1 MWKKKEGSG
10 EKGRETQRVYC
21 SVSEN
26 RDIELAVVC
35 SVSEKSN
42 SRSVNHNTEEH
53 CYKYERLHP
62 TDSLAMEDFAQYK
75 AQARADLTRDSN
87 LDKASDLVAKRNV
100 LLADPNIPDALKRA
114 QLKQLNRQVWTWRK
128 KVRQPFD
135 VSPVP
140 QVGQDTATDPTKA
153 LVHALVKQLKDEPK
167 EESLETKTP
176 ANVKP
181 PKPTPT
187 PRRPLPKI
195 PATPLSGVT
204 TLPETKKFDRILGK
218 SEKQFDLIK
227 QKYDRLTNPYKDQGS
242 SESGPPPKKKKKE
255 KETLG
260 KAVKR
265 GLKKGLEEGAKQWL
279 DF

>member
-1 MWKKKEGSG
+1 
-10 EKGRETQRVYC
+10 
-21 SVSEN
+21 
-26 RDIELAVVC
+26 
-35 SVSEKSN
+35 
-42 SRSVNHNTEEH
+42 
-53 CYKYERLHP
+53 
-62 TDSLAMEDFAQYK
+62 MEDFAQYK
-75 AQARADLTRDSN
+75 AQARVDLTRDSN

-100 LLADPNIPDALKRA
+100 LLADPDVPDALKRA

-135 VSPVP
+135 VGPVP
-140 QVGQDTATDPTKA
+140 QVGEDTATDPTKA
-153 LVHALVKQLKDEPK
+153 LVHALVKQLKEEP

-176 ANVKP
+176 ANVKRP
-181 PKPTPT
+181 KPRNVLTPKPTPT

-204 TLPETKKFDRILGK
+204 TLPETKKFDRILNRL
-218 SEKQFDLIK
+218 EKHFDLIK
-227 QKYDRLTNPYKDQGS
+227 QKYDRLTNPYKDESGPPSKKKKEGKEQGS
-242 SESGPPPKKKKKE
+242 SEPKKK

>member
-1 MWKKKEGSG
+1 M
-10 EKGRETQRVYC
+10 
-21 SVSEN
+21 
-26 RDIELAVVC
+26 
-35 SVSEKSN
+35 
-42 SRSVNHNTEEH
+42 
-53 CYKYERLHP
+53 
-62 TDSLAMEDFAQYK
+62 DSFDRYK

-100 LLADPNIPDALKRA
+100 LLADPDIPDALKRA
-114 QLKQLNRQVWTWRK
+114 QLKQLNRQVWTWTK
-128 KVRQPFD
+128 KVRQLFD
-135 VSPVP
+135 ISPVP
-140 QVGQDTATDPTKA
+140 QVGEDTATDPTKA
-153 LVHALVKQLKDEPK
+153 LVHALVKQLKEEPK

-176 ANVKP
+176 ANVKQP
-181 PKPTPT
+181 KPRKVLTPKPTPT
-187 PRRPLPKI
+187 PRRPLPKM
-195 PATPLSGVT
+195 PATPVSGVT

-227 QKYDRLTNPYKDQGS
+227 QRYEKLKNPYKD
-242 SESGPPPKKKKKE
+242 ESGPPPKKKK

>member
-1 MWKKKEGSG
+1 
-10 EKGRETQRVYC
+10 
-21 SVSEN
+21 
-26 RDIELAVVC
+26 
-35 SVSEKSN
+35 
-42 SRSVNHNTEEH
+42 
-53 CYKYERLHP
+53 
-62 TDSLAMEDFAQYK
+62 MEDFAQYK

-100 LLADPNIPDALKRA
+100 LLADPDIPDALKRA
-114 QLKQLNRQVWTWRK
+114 QLKQLNRQGWTWRK
-128 KVRQPFD
+128 KVRQPFSGE
-135 VSPVP
+135 VS

-153 LVHALVKQLKDEPK
+153 LVHALVKQLKEEPK
-167 EESLETKTP
+167 EEIIETKTP

-181 PKPTPT
+181 PKPRNVLTPKPTPT

-227 QKYDRLTNPYKDQGS
+227 QRYDKLKNPYKDQ

>member
-1 MWKKKEGSG
+1 M
-10 EKGRETQRVYC
+10 
-21 SVSEN
+21 
-26 RDIELAVVC
+26 
-35 SVSEKSN
+35 
-42 SRSVNHNTEEH
+42 
-53 CYKYERLHP
+53 
-62 TDSLAMEDFAQYK
+62 DSFDRYK

-100 LLADPNIPDALKRA
+100 LLADDSIPDALKRA
-114 QLKQLNRQVWTWRK
+114 QLKQLNRQVWTWTK
-128 KVRQPFD
+128 KVRQPFSGE
-135 VSPVP
+135 VSP
-140 QVGQDTATDPTKA
+140 VGQDTATDPTKA
-153 LVHALVKQLKDEPK
+153 LVHALVKQLKEEPK
-167 EESLETKTP
+167 EELALKTP
-176 ANVKP
+176 ANVKQP
-181 PKPTPT
+181 KPRNVLTPKPTPT

-218 SEKQFDLIK
+218 SEKQFDRIRQQYEKLK
-227 QKYDRLTNPYKDQGS
+227 NPYKDQGS
-242 SESGPPPKKKKKE
+242 SESGPPPKKK

>member
-1 MWKKKEGSG
+1 M
-10 EKGRETQRVYC
+10 
-21 SVSEN
+21 
-26 RDIELAVVC
+26 
-35 SVSEKSN
+35 
-42 SRSVNHNTEEH
+42 
-53 CYKYERLHP
+53 
-62 TDSLAMEDFAQYK
+62 DSFDRYK

-87 LDKASDLVAKRNV
+87 LDKASDLVAEQNV
-100 LLADPNIPDALKRA
+100 LLTDDSIPDALKRA
-114 QLKQLNRQVWTWRK
+114 QLKQLNRQVWSWTK
-128 KVRQPFD
+128 KVRQPFSGE
-135 VSPVP
+135 VS

-153 LVHALVKQLKDEPK
+153 LVHALVKQLKEEP
-167 EESLETKTP
+167 EEKPALETKTP

-181 PKPTPT
+181 PKPRNVLTPKPTPT

-204 TLPETKKFDRILGK
+204 ALPETKKFDRILNR
-218 SEKQFDLIK
+218 SEKHFDLIK
-227 QKYDRLTNPYKDQGS
+227 QRYEKLKNPYKDQGS
-242 SESGPPPKKKKKE
+242 SESGPPPKKK

>member
-1 MWKKKEGSG
+1 
-10 EKGRETQRVYC
+10 
-21 SVSEN
+21 
-26 RDIELAVVC
+26 
-35 SVSEKSN
+35 
-42 SRSVNHNTEEH
+42 
-53 CYKYERLHP
+53 
-62 TDSLAMEDFAQYK
+62 MEDFAQYK

-87 LDKASDLVAKRNV
+87 LDKASDLVARRNV
-100 LLADPNIPDALKRA
+100 LLADPDIPDALKRA

-135 VSPVP
+135 VGPVP
-140 QVGQDTATDPTKA
+140 QVGEDTATDPTKA
-153 LVHALVKQLKDEPK
+153 LVHALVKQLKEEP
-167 EESLETKTP
+167 EEKLDVKTP
-176 ANVKP
+176 ANVKKP
-181 PKPTPT
+181 KPRNVLTPKPTPT

-195 PATPLSGVT
+195 PATPLSGVS

-227 QKYDRLTNPYKDQGS
+227 QKYDKLTNPYKDQG
-242 SESGPPPKKKKKE
+242 PPPKKKKEDEPKKK

-265 GLKKGLEEGAKQWL
+265 GLKNGLEEGAKQWL

>member
-1 MWKKKEGSG
+1 
-10 EKGRETQRVYC
+10 
-21 SVSEN
+21 
-26 RDIELAVVC
+26 
-35 SVSEKSN
+35 
-42 SRSVNHNTEEH
+42 
-53 CYKYERLHP
+53 
-62 TDSLAMEDFAQYK
+62 MEDFAQYK

-100 LLADPNIPDALKRA
+100 LLADDSIPDALKRA

-135 VSPVP
+135 VGPVP
-140 QVGQDTATDPTKA
+140 QVGEDTATDPTKA
-153 LVHALVKQLKDEPK
+153 LVHALVKQLKEEP
-167 EESLETKTP
+167 EESLETP

-181 PKPTPT
+181 PKRRNVLTPKPTPT

-227 QKYDRLTNPYKDQGS
+227 QKYDQLTNPYKDQD
-242 SESGPPPKKKKKE
+242 PPPKKKKEDEPKKK

-265 GLKKGLEEGAKQWL
+265 GVKKGLEEGAKQWL